1 MAWMGM
7 TIFSSSDNAKG
18 LNDIQTE
25 GTYKWSDNTTALF
38 FNWENKEP
46 TELDGDE
53 DCVET
58 NRDGWNDLN
67 CNATLGFICKKAK
80 NGGNC
85 TGVWNNI
92 WNNGSYC
99 YTYWYYYRL
108 LTWHQSQLACQ
119 NYGGSLLSI
128 ASQEEYFIILKY
140 ISWTDIQFWIG
151 LNDIQTEGKFVWD
164 DNTTSQFFNWRSKAP
179 DNMNISDD
187 CVGMINHYWNDL
199 SCDTYLGYICE
210 VRKDDPC
217 LDYKAIDD
225 FERSTAFKISPTNF
239 SACHQPFSTDWYR
252 FTSSAGGKMPTKA
265 PPPYSCGVRNPVW
278 LNGTEPSAINEI
290 KSLQACVVVDKDTCA
305 NKTDVKVIKC
315 LRNSEEY
322 FVYYL
327 QPLPNCSMRYCAGS
341 EKKCEPEES
350 SLTSF
355 TPCSSPCLVYKTID
369 DFQRSTAFKV
379 VSNGLLPCDKD
390 GFSTAWYRFISG
402 AGGKIPTKNPPSYS
416 CGVRYPVWLNGIE
429 PSVVG
434 EIKSL
439 EACAVVDENPCA
451 IKTNVKV
458 KKCFQ
463 SNEDFFV
470 YYLQPL
476 PSCPM
481 RYCAGSEKK
490 CDPEEVSPTGFTP
503 CPKNFP
509 KIEKDPAVTVGVKN
523 KRIRFICKFHTVK
536 ESNAR
541 YEVTWFQGPVETQI
555 KGPEIFT
562 SDQNEAFLQN
572 TNKYGENG
580 TFCMGY
586 NIYCKVRSY
595 YIENKEIKSRHRK
608 SNEFF
613 AGFQINPMLLVLSE
627 KESPV
632 NITVRST
639 VPIVCQDGTEN
650 CRVLIEMGQTTT
662 DHFVDYCTLQFKP
675 GPAGQTK
682 EVEVVAKRDFV
693 DDGNQR
699 MFLKMFIPDHIDPMD
714 WNCYKQISDV
724 EIKTID
730 VKTARCTSSGD
741 PHFRTFDQFY
751 YSHYY
756 VGDYVLV
763 QSTARNFKV
772 HARTFACSQSVSCN
786 CGVAAQEGDDV
797 IVIDMCRD
805 NVPRARFAST
815 VEPQSGTS
823 LTRDNNGKTFMISFP
838 SGAFIKFTTHY
849 WRNHFANIEIQ
860 VPPDDFKKTQGLCGT
875 FDNDQYNDMM
885 AKDGKIY
892 SIGAGWF
899 AKQEFS
905 ESWKLNTSE
914 ENLFY
919 FRGGP
924 KKCTATRAKTYCVCS
939 EYCCGSQRKV
949 NCDFE
954 GYVDRPKYINGMLG
968 WKTLEFPGGKH
979 CGRRK
984 RRSMDDN
991 IIVLPDD
998 GSTGVYDYNPV
1009 QVSGNFT
1016 SFPTASGITENQAKE
1031 VCKNRIRNSTAGK
1044 ACLDVIGPSFLT
1056 DSYEQQCVIDIQVT
1070 DSESMGVE
1078 SAINNLISACEELTL
1093 RNMSFWRSADGNI
1106 SSPPSIIAESICPN
1120 ECNANGKCK
1129 NGTCICNA
1137 GFITADCSM
1146 KEGQSPVL
1154 YGIPNSGLCDIRD
1167 KDCIRTRVIGKDFID
1182 SSSLSCRMTEVN
1194 ISEQPFEKIGKP
1206 LDIQGQLLSFAE
1218 ISCLLPKAPVN
1229 VKYSSIQPGKPV
1241 GGYLISVS
1249 NNNLNF
1255 SDKESLFLVYDSKCM
1270 ECNITDT
1277 TCKWKDNSCKI
1288 NEYCFATNDPNP
1300 KQWCEVCNPDK
1311 SRTSFSERT
1320 NNVAPWFR
1328 KNTPMLYAFKGQQWK
1343 YEIPAYDP
1351 ENQPLTFKFEGE
1363 SHGMKISTAGILT
1376 WNPNRIGNFC
1386 FAVKVTD
1393 PCGLPAFSQFEVET
1407 KQCGC
1412 EGKNGGF
1419 CIWQGE
1425 PGNIN
1430 SSICQCPNG
1439 CTGELCTKPI
1449 DGLICRIKIKNEDKK
1464 KLGGLSDTTLAII
1477 IVLSILF
1484 VAICFASAYKF
1495 LFKKNKILIEQSTG
1509 TNVFSD
1515 DSECKS
1521 GILMNNIKSCDKSYD
1536 NEAFVKSEVSS
1547 IEKRKQAWQS

>member
-1 MAWMGM
+1 ML
-7 TIFSSSDNAKG
+7 TFHSG
-18 LNDIQTE
+18 LAET
-25 GTYKWSDNTTALF
+25 GF
-38 FNWENKEP
+38 FWV
-46 TELDGDE
+46 L
-53 DCVET
+53 
-58 NRDGWNDLN
+58 L
-67 CNATLGFICKKAK
+67 AK

-85 TGVWNNI
+85 TGGWNNI
-92 WNNGSYC
+92 WNIGSYC
-99 YTYWYYYRL
+99 YRFFIYEYYNGY
-108 LTWHQSQLACQ
+108 TWNQSHLACQ
-119 NYGGSLLSI
+119 NYNGSLLSI
-128 ASQEEYFIILKY
+128 TNQEENFLILNY
-140 ISWTDIQFWIG
+140 ISLMDSSYQFWIG
-151 LNDIQTEGKFVWD
+151 LNDIQTEGKFVWN

-179 DNMNISDD
+179 DNMNNNDD
-187 CVGMINHYWNDL
+187 CVGMLRGHGWNDI
-199 SCDTYLGYICE
+199 SCNNHLAYICE
-210 VRKDDPC
+210 VSKDDPC
-217 LDYKAIDD
+217 FDYKTIDD
-225 FERSTAFKISPTNF
+225 FERSTAFKISPTD
-239 SACHQPFSTDWYR
+239 SSTCHQPFSTDWYR
-252 FTSSAGGKMPTKA
+252 FTSGAGGKMPIKA

-278 LNGTEPSAINEI
+278 LNGTEPSAIDEI
-290 KSLQACVVVDKDTCA
+290 KSLKACVVVDKDTCA
-305 NKTDVKVIKC
+305 NKTDVKVKKC

-327 QPLPNCSMRYCAGS
+327 QPLPSCSMRYCAGS

-355 TPCSSPCLVYKTID
+355 TPCSSPCLVYKEID
-369 DFQRSTAFKV
+369 DLERSTAFKV
-379 VSNGLLPCDKD
+379 VSNDLLPCDKE
-390 GFSTAWYRFISG
+390 GFSTAWYRFVSG
-402 AGGKIPTKNPPSYS
+402 AGGKIPTKNPRPYS

-439 EACAVVDENPCA
+439 KACMVIDENSCA
-451 IKTNVKV
+451 NTTNVQV
-458 KKCFQ
+458 MKCVQ
-463 SNEDFFV
+463 NNKDYFV
-470 YYLQPL
+470 YHLQAL

-481 RYCAGSEKK
+481 RYCAGTEKK

-503 CPKNFP
+503 CSKNFP
-509 KIEKDPAVTVGVKN
+509 KIDKDPVVTVGVNN
-523 KRIRFICKFHTVK
+523 KRIRFVCEFHTVK

-541 YEVTWFQGPVETQI
+541 YEVTWFQGPLEEQI

-562 SDQNEAFLQN
+562 SDQNKSFLQN
-572 TNKYGENG
+572 TNKYGENC
-580 TFCMGY
+580 TFHMGY
-586 NIYCKVRSY
+586 NIYCKVQSY
-595 YIENKEIKSRHRK
+595 YIENKEIKSRYRK

-613 AGFQINPMLLVLSE
+613 AGFQVNPKVLVLSE
-627 KESPV
+627 KEGPV

-639 VPIVCQDGTEN
+639 VPIVCGDGTEK

-662 DHFVDYCTLQFKP
+662 DHFVDHCTLQFKP

-682 EVEVVAKRDFV
+682 GVEVVAKRDFV

-699 MFLKMFIPDHIDPMD
+699 MFLKLFIPDHIDPVD
-714 WNCYKQISDV
+714 WSCHKQITDV
-724 EIKTID
+724 EIRTID

-741 PHFRTFDQFY
+741 PHFTTFDRFY

-763 QSTARNFKV
+763 QSTARKFKV

-805 NVPRARFAST
+805 NVPRARFASK
-815 VEPQSGTS
+815 VDPQSGTS
-823 LTRDNNGKTFMISFP
+823 LTRDNNGKTFLISFP

-860 VPPDDFKKTQGLCGT
+860 LPPDDFNKTQGLCGT

-892 SIGAGWF
+892 SIGPGWF

-905 ESWKLNTSE
+905 ESWKLNASQ

-919 FRGGP
+919 FKDEP

-939 EYCCGSQRKV
+939 QGCSGSQRKV

-954 GYVDRPKYINGMLG
+954 GYVDRPKYINGMIG
-968 WKTLEFPGGKH
+968 WKTLEFPGAKH

-984 RRSMDDN
+984 RRSLDDN

-998 GSTGVYDYNPV
+998 GSTGIYDYNPV

-1016 SFPTASGITENQAKE
+1016 SFPTASGITENEAKE

-1044 ACLDVIGPSFLT
+1044 ACLDVIGPSFVT

-1070 DSESMGVE
+1070 DSVAMGVE
-1078 SAINNLISACEELTL
+1078 SAINILISACEELTL
-1093 RNMSFWRSADGNI
+1093 RNLSFWKTADGNI
-1106 SSPPSIIAESICPN
+1106 SSPPSIIAESVCPN
-1120 ECNANGKCK
+1120 ECNGNGACK
-1129 NGTCICNA
+1129 NSTCICNA
-1137 GFITADCSM
+1137 GFITADCSI

-1154 YGIPNSGLCDIRD
+1154 FGIPNSGLCDIRD

-1182 SSSLSCRMTEVN
+1182 SSSLSCRMTEVK
-1194 ISEQPFEKIGKP
+1194 ISEKPFEKIGKP
-1206 LDIQGQLLSFAE
+1206 LDNQGQLLSFAE

-1229 VKYSSIQPGKPV
+1229 IRYSSIQPGKPV

-1255 SDKESLFLVYDSKCM
+1255 SVNETLFLVYDSKCM
-1270 ECNITDT
+1270 ECNITDA

-1288 NEYCFATNDPNP
+1288 NEYCFAINDSNP
-1300 KQWCEVCNPDK
+1300 KQWCEVCNPVK
-1311 SRTSFSERT
+1311 SQTLFSERT
-1320 NNVAPWFR
+1320 NNIAPWF
-1328 KNTPMLYAFKGQQWK
+1328 KKSTPMLYAFKGQQWK

-1351 ENQPLTFKFEGE
+1351 ENQPLTYKFEGE

-1376 WNPNRIGNFC
+1376 WNPNRIGNFI
-1386 FAVKVTD
+1386 FAVKVID
-1393 PCGLPAFSQFEVET
+1393 PCGLSAFSQFEVET
-1407 KQCGC
+1407 KQCDC
-1412 EGKNGGF
+1412 EDKNDGF

-1439 CTGELCTKPI
+1439 CTGELCIEPI
-1449 DGLICRIKIKNEDKK
+1449 DGLICRIKIKNKDRE
-1464 KLGGLSDTTLAII
+1464 KLGGLSDTTLAVI
-1477 IVLSILF
+1477 IVLSVLF
-1484 VAICFASAYKF
+1484 VAIFSASAYKF
-1495 LFKKNKILIEQSTG
+1495 LFNKNKILIEQSNDR
-1509 TNVFSD
+1509 NVFSD
-1515 DSECKS
+1515 DSKCKS
-1521 GILMNNIKSCDKSYD
+1521 GIYMNNIKSCDKSYN
-1536 NEAFVKSEVSS
+1536 NEAFVKNEVNS
-1547 IEKRKQAWQS
+1547 IEKKKQAWET